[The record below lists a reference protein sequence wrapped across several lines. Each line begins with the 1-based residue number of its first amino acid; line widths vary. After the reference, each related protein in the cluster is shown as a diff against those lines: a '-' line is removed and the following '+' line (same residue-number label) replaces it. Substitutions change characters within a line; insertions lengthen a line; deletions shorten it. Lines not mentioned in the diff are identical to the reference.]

1 MKIHAAILA
10 VMAMIPSIV
19 VAGFVVEPTDP
30 VYSTIA
36 DNARM
41 IQEIRA
47 NFRVTSDKDCTP
59 FRVCQVLNG
68 DKISVSKSDQD
79 MSEEFVINTKY
90 STGQRITVYDHNM
103 NGVPDRIDGLQH
115 EVSQIEGIYLWYDIL
130 MKIHA
135 EKGLTV
141 TTTHTKD

>member
-36 DNARM
+36 DNVRM
-41 IQEIRA
+41 IEEIRA
-47 NFRVTSDKDCTP
+47 NFHVTPDKDCTP
-59 FRVCQVLNG
+59 FRVCQVIHG
-68 DKISVSKSDQD
+68 DKISFSKSEKD
-79 MSEEFVINTKY
+79 MSEEFVIYTEN
-90 STGQRITVYDHNM
+90 SNGERITIYDNNM
-103 NGVPDRIDGLQH
+103 NGVPNQINGLQH
-115 EVSQIEGIYLWYDIL
+115 DVSQIEGAYLWHEVL
-130 MKIHA
+130 LKVQA
-135 EKGLTV
+135 QKGSTI